1 MVFFLYG
8 KANTL
13 DVLSFIGY
21 LDIFFFDPTE
31 WYFQYQRTGSD
42 TYPLHTQCV
51 GTRLRIRSSLLCESV
66 SLRVAIAVS
75 SRNRRDL
82 IQSLVPTHSLWNTF
96 YHAVDRASKRNYG
109 RLLWGP
115 WDSLRLLSRLR
126 IWAPIKPRVNFHRC
140 FISCAAECP
149 DNIYFIQSSDK
160 HNQLIQQGV
169 TC

>member
-82 IQSLVPTHSLWNTF
+82 IQSLVPNTLF
-96 YHAVDRASKRNYG
+96 MEYV
-109 RLLWGP
+109 
-115 WDSLRLLSRLR
+115 LS
-126 IWAPIKPRVNFHRC
+126 C
-140 FISCAAECP
+140 C
-149 DNIYFIQSSDK
+149 
-160 HNQLIQQGV
+160 QQGLQEKLWKTALGPLGQCETSV
-169 TC
+169 KIEDLSSNKTTGKLS